1 MVSNSYLAQ
10 AKPGSVEAVAEQR
23 IHEAHQVQPSQQ
35 MEERG
40 ALGVVVIEKYD
51 CVTIGAAHRFKSI
64 SLISIALG
72 TDAHNYVRYIC
83 GTWKGSVHC
92 ICAFG
97 HKNDAAM
104 SSGVRRMNI
113 CQGSRVS
120 CDPPLLFARVIA
132 V

>member
-10 AKPGSVEAVAEQR
+10 AKPGSVEAVAER
-23 IHEAHQVQPSQQ
+23 IHEAHQVQPPQQ

-51 CVTIGAAHRFKSI
+51 CVTIRAAHRFKSI
-64 SLISIALG
+64 SLISIAMQHLERMH
-72 TDAHNYVRYIC
+72 TKYVRYIC

-97 HKNDAAM
+97 HKNDAAIRLELD
-104 SSGVRRMNI
+104 V
-113 CQGSRVS
+113 
-120 CDPPLLFARVIA
+120 
-132 V
+132 